1 MKNKIIVFDFDK
13 TLTYNDTLF
22 GFFVC
27 ASKINILFP
36 LKVGIYF
43 TLMVLAKIKLLSNT
57 KLKEFGVLIFLKN
70 KSSSELRKSSVSYK
84 KTIKFNKLFSKYNFN
99 NENIYIVSASFED
112 YLNSIFTD
120 NVTIIG
126 SQLTYSQDLVC
137 GLKFNCYNKNKIDAL
152 ANANVF
158 KISEFYTDSYS
169 DFPLASIS
177 EKIIIVNGDRLHVCN
192 NINEFNTYFGKP
204 NK

>member
-1 MKNKIIVFDFDK
+1 MKNKVVVFDFDK

-27 ASKINILFP
+27 ASKTNILFP

-43 TLMVLAKIKLLSNT
+43 TLMILTKIKLLSNT
-57 KLKEFGVLIFLKN
+57 KLKELGVLIFLKN
-70 KSSSELRKSSVSYK
+70 KSSSELSSSSVSYK

-112 YLNSIFTD
+112 YLISIFPD

-126 SQLTYSQDLVC
+126 SQITYNQDLVC

-177 EKIIIVNGDRLHVCN
+177 EKIIIVKGDKLHVCN

-204 NK
+204 NQ

>member
-1 MKNKIIVFDFDK
+1 MN
-13 TLTYNDTLF
+13 YR
-22 GFFVC
+22 
-27 ASKINILFP
+27 
-36 LKVGIYF
+36 
-43 TLMVLAKIKLLSNT
+43 SNT
-57 KLKEFGVLIFLKN
+57 PITKSEIFSN
-70 KSSSELRKSSVSYK
+70 YR
-84 KTIKFNKLFSKYNFN
+84 
-99 NENIYIVSASFED
+99 
-112 YLNSIFTD
+112 
-120 NVTIIG
+120 
-126 SQLTYSQDLVC
+126 LVC

-192 NINEFNTYFGKP
+192 NIKEFNTYFGKP